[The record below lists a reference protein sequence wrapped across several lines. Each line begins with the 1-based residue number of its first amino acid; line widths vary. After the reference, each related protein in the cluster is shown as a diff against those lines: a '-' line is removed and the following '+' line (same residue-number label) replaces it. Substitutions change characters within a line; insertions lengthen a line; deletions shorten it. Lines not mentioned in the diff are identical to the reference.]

1 MRADLGAALLHE
13 PPIVYLDEPTIG
25 LDIEVKDRVREFLR
39 DLVANGTTVLL
50 TTHDLGDIEDVC
62 RRIVIVDGGR
72 IIHDGPLA
80 AVRDELARERS
91 MHVQPAVPVDLAAI
105 RAALPGTEVSGEPGE
120 FSIRF
125 DRFAYSAGQ
134 VAAAVMGLAE
144 IRDFRIDEPGIEDVV
159 RRVYEGRLS
168 PAPTGS
174 PA

>member
-1 MRADLGAALLHE
+1 MRADLAAALLHE

-105 RAALPGTEVSGEPGE
+105 RAALPGTGVSGEPGE

-134 VAAAVMGLAE
+134 VATAVMGLAE

-159 RRVYEGRLS
+159 RRVYEGGLVES
-168 PAPTGS
+168 PTGA